1 VRRLSVDLDDDLHRR
16 FSVACAE
23 EGVSKSEVVRRLIE
37 KWLGSR

>member
-1 VRRLSVDLDDDLHRR
+1 VRRLSIDLEDELFRR

-37 KWLGSR
+37 EWLGSR